1 MGKNLEVEP
10 PPGMVWIHSDLI
22 NFTSQIV
29 NILLEHGLLVV
40 GVEQLTV
47 DIIHLVAV
55 LEQLVEDVVEILQL
69 LFTKK

>member
-1 MGKNLEVEP
+1 MQ
-10 PPGMVWIHSDLI
+10 IHGLI

-40 GVEQLTV
+40 GVEQLRM

-55 LEQLVEDVVEILQL
+55 LEQLIKDIVEIL
-69 LFTKK
+69 